1 MSAEKLAQAQA
12 IRAAL
17 PEGGLFHEKTWR
29 VSPEA
34 FPLDEKL
41 AGELDKLGYRLT
53 LFLRA
58 CNQLYRF
65 SVSGREPA
73 WIADLLDRGKPA
85 GLVALQR
92 EKSLAMEMPAVI
104 RPDLVLTPDGFIIA
118 ELDNVPGGIGLT
130 AWLGGIY
137 AQNGSKILGGTD
149 GMLDG
154 FASVLPGGD
163 IVVSDEAATYRPEME
178 WLAAQLNAKHSVL
191 GNWRVLGT
199 GPREDWQKNVY
210 RFFELFDL
218 DNVPAFAQLREKHL
232 AHELTVTPPFKPAL
246 EEKMWFALFW
256 LKPLEDFWRRE
267 LGERAWLAL
276 RKVIPYTWLVDP
288 EPLPRHAVLPRLEMQ
303 SWEEVGR
310 LSQKQRALILKISGF
325 SETAWGSRGVI
336 MAQDVPQ
343 KKWQEELQR
352 ALGEFDTHPHILQQ
366 FHQGRL
372 VEHDWLDESSGELRR
387 MRGRV
392 RLCPYYFVGEKQT
405 VCGGALA
412 TICPD
417 DKKLL
422 HGMADAILVPASVN
436 PARAASSQNDTG
448 EQKKRVISH

>member
-1 MSAEKLAQAQA
+1 MSTEKLERAKA
-12 IRAAL
+12 IQAAL
-17 PEGGLFHEKTWR
+17 PEGGLFHEKSWR
-29 VSPEA
+29 VSPDA

-41 AGELDKLGYRLT
+41 AVELEKLGYRLT
-53 LFLRA
+53 LFVRA

-65 SVSGREPA
+65 SVNGREPA

-85 GLVALQR
+85 ELVALQR
-92 EKSLAMEMPAVI
+92 EKSLALAMPAVL
-104 RPDLVLTPDGFIIA
+104 RPDLVLTPEGFIIA

-130 AWLGGIY
+130 AWLGQIY
-137 AQNGSKILGGTD
+137 AQNGSKILGGAE

-154 FASVLPGGD
+154 FAAILPGGD
-163 IVVSDEAATYRPEME
+163 IVVSEEASTYRPEME
-178 WLAAQLNAKHSVL
+178 WLAARLNASRSPFGH
-191 GNWRVLGT
+191 WRVLDPET
-199 GPREDWQKNVY
+199 RDDWQKHVY

-218 DNVPAFAQLREKHL
+218 ANVPCFAQLRENHL
-232 AHELTVTPPFKPAL
+232 AGELAVTPPFKPAL

-267 LGERAWLAL
+267 LGERTWLAL

-288 EPLPRHAVLPRLEMQ
+288 EPLPRQAVLPRLETH

-310 LSQKQRALILKISGF
+310 FSQKQRALILKISGF
-325 SETAWGSRGVI
+325 SENAWGSRGVI

-343 KKWQEELQR
+343 KKWQEELRR
-352 ALGEFDTHPHILQQ
+352 ALGEFGTHPHILQQ

-372 VEHDWLDESSGELRR
+372 VEHDWLDESTGDLRR

-392 RLCPYYFVGEKQT
+392 RLCPYYFVGEKHT

-422 HGMADAILVPASVN
+422 HGMTDAILVPAAVV
-436 PARAASSQNDTG
+436 PTG
-448 EQKKRVISH
+448 DSR

>member
-1 MSAEKLAQAQA
+1 MSTERLERVKA
-12 IRAAL
+12 IQAAL
-17 PEGGLFHEKTWR
+17 PEGGLFHEKSWR
-29 VSPEA
+29 ISPDA

-41 AGELDKLGYRLT
+41 AEEIDKLGYRLT
-53 LFLRA
+53 LFVRA

-65 SVSGREPA
+65 SVSGRQPA
-73 WIADLLDRGKPA
+73 WIADLLDRGKPPE
-85 GLVALQR
+85 LVALQR
-92 EKSLAMEMPAVI
+92 EKSLAMEMPAVL
-104 RPDLVLTPDGFIIA
+104 RPDLVLASDGFIIA

-130 AWLGGIY
+130 AWLGQIY
-137 AQNGSKILGGTD
+137 GRDGGRILGGAT

-154 FASVLPGGD
+154 FASVFPGGD

-178 WLAAQLNAKHSVL
+178 WLAGELNRKNSDPS
-191 GNWRVLGT
+191 NYRVLGT
-199 GPREDWQKNVY
+199 EPRDDWQQRVY

-218 DNVPAFAQLREKHL
+218 ANVPCFAQLRDKHL
-232 AHELTVTPPFKPAL
+232 AGELAVTPPFKPAL

-288 EPLPRHAVLPRLEMQ
+288 EPLPRHAVLPRLEMHT
-303 SWEEVGR
+303 WEEVGR

-325 SETAWGSRGVI
+325 SEIAWGSRGVL

-352 ALGEFDTHPHILQQ
+352 ALGEFATHPHILQQ

-372 VEHDWLDESSGELRR
+372 VEHDWLDESTGELRR

-392 RLCPYYFVGEKQT
+392 RLCPYYFVGEKRT

-422 HGMADAILVPASVN
+422 HGMTDAILVPAAVI
-436 PARAASSQNDTG
+436 PARES
-448 EQKKRVISH
+448 R